1 MISRIF
7 AAKIAYIMCKFDL
20 KKSNPIAITVMVKP
34 KEKNNVNQGSLLLVT
49 FIAGKEYIPP
59 ISIPT
64 TRKPNV
70 YIGIFFS
77 RDPCSDM

>member
-1 MISRIF
+1 
-7 AAKIAYIMCKFDL
+7 
-20 KKSNPIAITVMVKP
+20 MVKP
-34 KEKNNVNQGSLLLVT
+34 KERNNVIQGFLLLVI

-70 YIGIFFS
+70 YTGIFFS